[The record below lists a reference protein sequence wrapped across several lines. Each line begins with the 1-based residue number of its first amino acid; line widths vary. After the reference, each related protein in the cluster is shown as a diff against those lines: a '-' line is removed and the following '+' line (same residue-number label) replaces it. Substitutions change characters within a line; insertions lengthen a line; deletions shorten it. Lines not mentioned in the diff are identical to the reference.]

1 MRLNPAAFDRHLAH
15 MGQKLR
21 WRRSYACACVNP
33 DSGAPDPKHTLCYG
47 KGRLWDPYID
57 TVAGVVSQDAK
68 AEWVQMGMWESGDMI
83 LSVQQASVMWNA
95 GQFDRVLML
104 DSTDVFTQPMKRG
117 APNERLLFTA
127 NSFIRVFW
135 LDPTTR
141 QAIEGALPV
150 VDQHGHLS
158 WPSGGGPPMGTT
170 YSLTGQKFDE
180 YFIFGP
186 FPSDRN
192 QHQGARLPKKMHL
205 RKWDLFGR

>member
-33 DSGAPDPKHTLCYG
+33 DSGAPDPKHTLCHG
-47 KGRLWDPYID
+47 KGRLWDPYIE

-83 LSVQQASVMWNA
+83 LSVQQSSAMWSA
-95 GQFDRVLML
+95 GQFDRVMMM

-127 NSFIRVFW
+127 TSFIRVFW

-141 QAIEGALPV
+141 QAIEGSLPV
-150 VDQHGHLS
+150 VDVNGYLS

-192 QHQGARLPKKMHL
+192 QHQGARLPRKMHL